1 MSTIDD
7 FVARVFSMP
16 GDPASCKLDL
26 HPLAA
31 RAMQSLILRAT
42 QAESCRA
49 GPLSQLTELL
59 DRLPTRDAQ
68 RWLTHPLFFS
78 SLHGLSPLNP
88 VLDDWHQ
95 RVATPNMADILP
107 ADSPQQCTLGN
118 LLLPLLLRD
127 DPEWCGE
134 LTLRSDELG
143 RVRFPRSNWSIA
155 LYDLHAG
162 DEAVM
167 AVEPIQLRVTARQ
180 AAFVLTSRSVQPVM
194 TMPRREL
201 MSIVIGLGDGIDVS
215 RFELFN
221 SEVGMSFQLAA
232 QLGNA
237 ETRYDPICFMD
248 VEGHAGCTGAIIAE
262 VLKTIDHH
270 SPTIHHEFEHYI
282 QTIRG
287 FELLRSR
294 DGVVGSFSDPTLPG
308 VMNVNIGYSKNHE
321 PCLSPFCFTWFGHE
335 LGHTKNYLIDTI
347 AYEHGCT
354 FVTNHRDESPQIP
367 RYGRALRVRTLIQIP
382 YVHLYEWTMLMDFC
396 VAGLDRLPWEVNED
410 PIAFGDSIH
419 EEIKESLVLIRDLA
433 QLTSVGESLLTRMIG
448 LIQLASQQWN
458 DIRLRLGAT
467 SRSPV
472 SIATCPR
479 R

>member
-59 DRLPTRDAQ
+59 DRLPTQDAD

-78 SLHGLSPLNP
+78 SLHGLSPVNP
-88 VLDDWHQ
+88 ILDDWHQ
-95 RVATPNMADILP
+95 QVATPNMADILP
-107 ADSPQQCTLGN
+107 AVSPLQCTLGN

-134 LTLRSDELG
+134 LTLRSDALG

-155 LYDLHAG
+155 LYDLH
-162 DEAVM
+162 DDAVM
-167 AVEPIQLRVTARQ
+167 AVEPIQLRVTTRQ
-180 AAFVLTSRSVQPVM
+180 ADFVLTSRSVQPVM

-201 MSIVIGLGDGIDVS
+201 MSIVIGLSSNSIDVD
-215 RFELFN
+215 RFEFFDP
-221 SEVGMSFQLAA
+221 EVGISFQLATP
-232 QLGNA
+232 LGNA
-237 ETRYDPICFMD
+237 KPLYDSICFMD
-248 VEGHAGCTGAIIAE
+248 VEGHARCTGQIIAE
-262 VLKTIDHH
+262 VLKTIEHH
-270 SPTIHHEFEHYI
+270 SPTIHRELQHYI

-308 VMNVNIGYSKNHE
+308 VMNVNVYYNENHA

-354 FVTNHRDESPQIP
+354 FVTNHRDKSPHIP
-367 RYGRALRVRTLIQIP
+367 RYGRALRVRSLIQIP

-396 VAGLDRLPWEVNED
+396 VAGLGHLPWEVNED
-410 PIAFGDSIH
+410 PIAFGDSIQ
-419 EEIKESLVLIRDLA
+419 EDIKESLVLIRDSA
-433 QLTSVGESLLTRMIG
+433 HLTSAGESLLARMIG

-458 DIRLRLGAT
+458 ELRLRLGAT

-472 SIATCPR
+472 SSATCPR